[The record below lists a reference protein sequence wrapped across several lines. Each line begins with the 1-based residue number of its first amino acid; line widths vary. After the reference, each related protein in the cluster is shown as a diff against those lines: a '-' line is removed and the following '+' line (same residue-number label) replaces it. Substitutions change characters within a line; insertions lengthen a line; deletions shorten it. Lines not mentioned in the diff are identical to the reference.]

1 MSIVFEVPSSKS
13 ISQRALIAAA
23 LADGCSE
30 IRGLSR
36 CDDTQVVI
44 EAVRQLGA
52 WVDDSVDP
60 VLVRGIEG
68 SVCGNAASSEV
79 PELPFGPVDCGESA
93 AALRFLIPL
102 FAQSGRR
109 CLFTGKGRLMKRPN
123 DVYEDIYNGDGR
135 SFRQDSAY
143 IAVQG
148 RLGPGKHTLRGDIS
162 SQFISGLLFLLPTL
176 DGDSEIVLSTPLQ
189 SAPYV
194 ELTLKTL
201 DLAGVKAEPR
211 RNGNGAFTGFF
222 VPGKQRYTPF
232 KTTIEA
238 DWSSAAPLLAAAKLC
253 GKNAEVKGLNCDSP
267 QADRVIIKL
276 LDEFGEAG
284 SFKAINADISDCPDL
299 GPLLFALATQA
310 EGTSVFRG
318 TRRLRFKESDRAANM
333 ERELK
338 KLGCNISSDE
348 DSVTVTGPT
357 AVKGG
362 VTVSGCGD
370 HRIVMALAV
379 SALTAK
385 EPVTIEGADTV
396 SKSFPGFFAQ
406 LGKLGTVHTK

>member
-1 MSIVFEVPSSKS
+1 MSVVFEVPSSKS

-23 LADGCSE
+23 LADGGSE
-30 IRGLSR
+30 IYGLSR
-36 CDDTQVVI
+36 CDDTQAVI

-52 WVDDSVDP
+52 WVDDSGDP
-60 VLVRGIEG
+60 VLVRGTSGIPALGENTG
-68 SVCGNAASSEV
+68 T
-79 PELPFGPVDCGESA
+79 LPFGPIDCGESA
-93 AALRFLIPL
+93 AALRLLLPL
-102 FAQSGRR
+102 FAQTGRR

-143 IAVQG
+143 IAVEG
-148 RLGPGKHTLRGDIS
+148 RLGPGKYTLRGDIS
-162 SQFISGLLFLLPTL
+162 SQFVSGLLFLLPLL

-201 DLAGVKAEPR
+201 ELTGVKTEFIREGSPENDGR
-211 RNGNGAFTGFF
+211 ITSIY

-232 KTTIEA
+232 RTTVEA
-238 DWSSAAPLLAAAKLC
+238 DWSSAAPLLAAANLL
-253 GKNAEVKGLNCDSP
+253 GKDAQVKGLDNRSL
-267 QADRVIIKL
+267 QADRALAKL
-276 LDEFGEAG
+276 LDGFGG
-284 SFKAINADISDCPDL
+284 PGHFKAIEADISDCPDL

-318 TRRLRFKESDRAANM
+318 TGRLRFKESDRVANM

-338 KLGCNISSDE
+338 KLGCVIGSDE

-362 VTVSGCGD
+362 VSVSGCSD

-379 SALTAK
+379 LALTAK
-385 EPVTIEGADTV
+385 EPVTIEGADAV
-396 SKSFPGFFAQ
+396 SKSFPGFFTQ
-406 LGKLGTVHTK
+406 LGKLRN

>member
-1 MSIVFEVPSSKS
+1 
-13 ISQRALIAAA
+13 
-23 LADGCSE
+23 
-30 IRGLSR
+30 
-36 CDDTQVVI
+36 
-44 EAVRQLGA
+44 
-52 WVDDSVDP
+52 
-60 VLVRGIEG
+60 
-68 SVCGNAASSEV
+68 
-79 PELPFGPVDCGESA
+79 
-93 AALRFLIPL
+93 
-102 FAQSGRR
+102 
-109 CLFTGKGRLMKRPN
+109 MKRPN

-148 RLGPGKHTLRGDIS
+148 RLGPGKHTLRGDVS

-201 DLAGVKAEPR
+201 ELAGVKAEPQKD
-211 RNGNGAFTGFF
+211 GNGAISSII
-222 VPGKQRYTPF
+222 VPGKQRWSPF
-232 KTTIEA
+232 RTTIEA

-253 GKNAEVKGLNCDSP
+253 GKNAEVNGLNYDSP
-267 QADRVIIKL
+267 QADRVITKL
-276 LDEFGEAG
+276 LDEFGEYG
-284 SFKAINADISDCPDL
+284 NFKAIQADISDCPDL
-299 GPLLFALATQA
+299 GPLLFAMATQA

-318 TRRLRFKESDRAANM
+318 TRRLRFKESDRIANM

-338 KLGCNISSDE
+338 KLGCTISADE

-357 AVKGG
+357 AIKGG

-379 SALTAK
+379 PALTAEK
-385 EPVTIEGADTV
+385 PVTIEGADAV

-406 LGKLGTVHTK
+406 LGKLGTVHVK